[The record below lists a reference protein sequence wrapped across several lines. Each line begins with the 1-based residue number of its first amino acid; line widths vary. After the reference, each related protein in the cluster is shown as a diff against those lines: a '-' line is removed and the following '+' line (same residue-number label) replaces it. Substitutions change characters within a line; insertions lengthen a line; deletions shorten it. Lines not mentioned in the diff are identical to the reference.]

1 MELNELAEKF
11 SALRAKRKEREKV
24 IDQMKELEDKMM
36 GMIINAMSVQGMKT
50 INFDGIGRF
59 ETGSR
64 DHVEIRDGEK
74 LARFVVMQAVSALKN
89 GVPVSD
95 ATAVFQQRAALGT
108 VTRLIEQGYDPT
120 DMGVEIVEKP
130 TLKFTKA

>member
-24 IDQMKELEDKMM
+24 IDQMKDLEDKMM

-50 INFDGIGRF
+50 INFEGVGRF

-64 DHVEIRDGEK
+64 DHVEIRDKEK
-74 LARFVVMQAVSALKN
+74 LARFVVMQAASALKN

-108 VTRLIEQGYDPT
+108 ITSLIEQGYDPVN
-120 DMGVEIVEKP
+120 MGVEVVEKP

>member
-24 IDQMKELEDKMM
+24 IDQMKELEEKMM

-50 INFDGIGRF
+50 INFEGVGRF

-64 DHVEIRDGEK
+64 DHVEIRDKEK
-74 LARFVVMQAVSALKN
+74 LARFVVMQAASALKN
-89 GVPVSD
+89 GGPVSD

-108 VTRLIEQGYDPT
+108 ITSLIEQGYDPVN
-120 DMGVEIVEKP
+120 MGVEVVEKP